1 MLKKAL
7 RRKLTFNRLDESKCV
22 VRKQHINGIM
32 IISIR
37 FVFRCKRLK
46 ASWERA
52 RKRKKETDRK
62 KNTFAITKGIRW
74 IKECLYKR
82 RTHAR
87 SAPFKTLMIIIIN
100 ANRLIYFQLLVCS
113 VMFCIRMLI
122 IFHFCMLF
130 SANKYYTGKLIQ
142 NIKKKPTKQ
151 INHRAFWN

>member
-1 MLKKAL
+1 M
-7 RRKLTFNRLDESKCV
+7 DESKCV

-142 NIKKKPTKQ
+142 NTKKKHNET
-151 INHRAFWN
+151 N